1 MYSREEAKEH
11 RDEVLQEAIKNLRF
25 GTLVVADDA
34 GAPQATHM
42 PFVLKSTADKITLEC
57 HVARGNPIWKL
68 LERPR
73 PALVMFQG
81 PQAYVRPGWYPTK
94 QEHGKV
100 VPTWS
105 YVSVHVRGEA
115 CVMADQ
121 ATLLQHVRELS
132 DHLEAGQPMPWS
144 VDDTPGDYV
153 VKLARGIVGISI
165 PVSVMEGV
173 WKVNQHRSEEDRLG
187 MIDGLDARGDDGAAE
202 LAAIMRQIEA
212 RKASASSE
220 T

>member
-1 MYSREEAKEH
+1 MLSKCPIEDPRIVFYNRAMYQPPHFREERIEVQRELIRAHPLGLLITAGPSGLLANPIPFLISGSAQPAGILKAH
-11 RDEVLQEAIKNLRF
+11 LARANPQWRDIGQIDEC
-25 GTLVVADDA
+25 LVV
-34 GAPQATHM
+34 
-42 PFVLKSTADKITLEC
+42 
-57 HVARGNPIWKL
+57 
-68 LERPR
+68 
-73 PALVMFQG
+73 FQG
-81 PQAYVRPGWYPTK
+81 PQDYITPSWYPTK
-94 QEHGKV
+94 QETGKV

-165 PVSVMEGV
+165 PVSAMEGV
-173 WKVNQHRSEEDRLG
+173 WKVNQHRSEEDPGWRR
-187 MIDGLDARGDDGAAE
+187 DA
-202 LAAIMRQIEA
+202 
-212 RKASASSE
+212 SE
-220 T
+220 VHRA